1 MSQPESQ
8 KEQPEG
14 SYYSQSG
21 SPEGGPQSETEAK
34 EPERARLS
42 PLQRLFGVLFSP
54 GETFAD
60 INRKPTWLAP
70 LLIAIV
76 LGVCSTLFFSWW
88 VNPDWNRIGRDMVRQ
103 RVNKT
108 GGEMPPEAQIEGQV
122 KVMKLIGSLFPAFVV
137 VFTPILFLIV
147 AGAFALGMMLM
158 QAQTTFKKVL
168 SVVAWSFCGVMS
180 LVGSIVNN
188 ASLMVRDRESLDAI
202 NPMDQSTITATH
214 LGVLLSADSSP
225 VLKALLSS
233 FDLFTLWTIIILVIG
248 LAAVSGSRKI
258 TTGKTGTLVVS
269 LWLAVVLLKVLGAAV
284 GGGR

>member
-8 KEQPEG
+8 KDQPEG
-14 SYYSQSG
+14 SYYQSG
-21 SPEGGPQSETEAK
+21 SPEGGPQSEAEVK
-34 EPERARLS
+34 EPEAARLS

-70 LLIAIV
+70 LLIAIG
-76 LGVCSTLFFSWW
+76 LGVCSTLFFNWW
-88 VNPDWNRIGRDMVRQ
+88 VNPDWNRIGREMVRQ
-103 RVNKT
+103 RANKA
-108 GGEMPPEAQIEGQV
+108 GQEMPPEAQIEAQV
-122 KVMKLIGSLFPAFVV
+122 KVMKVIGSLFPAFVV
-137 VFTPILFLIV
+137 VFTPIIFLII

-158 QAQTTFKKVL
+158 QAQTTFKKIL

-180 LVGSIVNN
+180 LVSTIVTD
-188 ASLMVRDRESLDAI
+188 ASLAVRDRESLDAI
-202 NPMDQSTITATH
+202 NPMDQSTISATH
-214 LGVLLSADSSP
+214 LGVLLSSDSSP

-233 FDLFTLWTIIILVIG
+233 FDLFSLWMIILLAIG

-258 TTGKTGTLVVS
+258 TRGKTATLVVS
-269 LWLAVVLLKVLGAAV
+269 LWVVVVLLRVLGAAA